1 MTKGNDMERD
11 KALAGEYALGLLPA
25 DAMAAFEAR
34 MVQEPDLRDLV
45 ADWTEGLVGM
55 TDDISPVPVPTSVKA
70 KIDAGLFGEAAPT
83 SFWKRLG
90 LWQAISGIAVTAS
103 VLMAVVLL
111 QTTPSDDAGFLMA
124 EVKAADSSLTML
136 ALYDPAKGTLRLN
149 RVNGAAVEGR
159 DLELWLIAGDQPPK
173 SLGVLPRDPAGVLLV
188 SDVLQPLLAGGVLA
202 ISDEPL
208 GGSPTGLPTGAVLA
222 TGSVVEI

>member
-25 DAMAAFEAR
+25 DAMAEFEAR
-34 MVQEPDLRDLV
+34 MVQDPDLRALV

-55 TDDISPVPVPTSVKA
+55 TDDIAPVRVPGSVKT
-70 KIDAGLFGEAAPT
+70 KIDAGLFGEAATT

-90 LWQAISGIAVTAS
+90 LWQAISGIAVAAS
-103 VLMAVVLL
+103 VLMAVILL
-111 QTTPSDDAGFLMA
+111 QTPSSDDAGFLMA

-149 RVNGAAVEGR
+149 RVTGAATEGR

-173 SLGVLPRDPAGVLLV
+173 SLGVLPRDPAGVLPV
-188 SDVLQPLLAGGVLA
+188 SDVLRPLLAGGVLA

-208 GGSPTGLPTGAVLA
+208 GGSTTGLPTGAVLA